1 MDVHCLLV
9 GTRANACFWF
19 NGAQYSLEVRCCVAL
34 NALQSVM
41 LSHPQQRPPQTQAQ
55 PPVDLQSADL
65 QPLPSDAANLA
76 SGVPIIPAAKLPVAA
91 GGAWA
96 RPLSAGAQAGAQ
108 GGAAA
113 AVASGGVSSAWLELS
128 NNRESAGATGVV
140 PVAQPSASGLQ
151 PQPADTTSGRHSPFS
166 QQMPPQGPYGATKS
180 VAKAQA
186 ASSIVTGVPAGCVTG
201 VPDDDAG
208 QAALVDLDEGVV
220 LGLDLRKSSSSGL
233 GPIYGAQEGSSSS
246 RDAGLAQAA
255 VSCTSAVEEL
265 DGLVESLQVS
275 AVEDQELGAYYPK
288 IG

>member
-1 MDVHCLLV
+1 MCSAAVLA
-9 GTRANACFWF
+9 GTRAHAC
-19 NGAQYSLEVRCCVAL
+19 LVASMVHNTPAVL
-34 NALQSVM
+34 WCARTAMQSVM
-41 LSHPQQRPPQTQAQ
+41 LSHPQQRPLQTQAQ
-55 PPVDLQSADL
+55 PPVDLHCADL

-76 SGVPIIPAAKLPVAA
+76 SGVPIIPAAKLPAAA

-108 GGAAA
+108 GGTEAAA
-113 AVASGGVSSAWLELS
+113 ASGERPSSWLELS
-128 NNRESAGATGVV
+128 NNRESAHAAGVV
-140 PVAQPSASGLQ
+140 PVAQPSASVLQ
-151 PQPADTTSGRHSPFS
+151 PQAAEATSARHSPFS
-166 QQMPPQGPYGATKS
+166 LQKQSQDLYGATTS

-220 LGLDLRKSSSSGL
+220 LGLDVRRNSSSGL
-233 GPIYGAQEGSSSS
+233 GPIYGAQEGTSSS

-255 VSCTSAVEEL
+255 VPCASIVEEL

-275 AVEDQELGAYYPK
+275 AEDQELRTYYPR